1 MFVIVSFLFDFSNGM
16 EVDGF
21 HIRVDLTGQNKK
33 VEKQSNNYYSKVTA
47 YLQGCPCG
55 SEVACTV

>member
-1 MFVIVSFLFDFSNGM
+1 MDLVYTNICDYIFLFALSNGM

-33 VEKQSNNYYSKVTA
+33 VEKQN
-47 YLQGCPCG
+47 C
-55 SEVACTV
+55 

>member
-1 MFVIVSFLFDFSNGM
+1 MIVFFLFAFSNGM

-33 VEKQSNNYYSKVTA
+33 VGNSIVKVPMKLEIIRA
-47 YLQGCPCG
+47 YLKCF
-55 SEVACTV
+55 SK

>member
-1 MFVIVSFLFDFSNGM
+1 VIVSFLFAFSNGM

-33 VEKQSNNYYSKVTA
+33 VEKQSILYWVNHLSLAFVDA
-47 YLQGCPCG
+47 WIF
-55 SEVACTV
+55 SIFMFSA